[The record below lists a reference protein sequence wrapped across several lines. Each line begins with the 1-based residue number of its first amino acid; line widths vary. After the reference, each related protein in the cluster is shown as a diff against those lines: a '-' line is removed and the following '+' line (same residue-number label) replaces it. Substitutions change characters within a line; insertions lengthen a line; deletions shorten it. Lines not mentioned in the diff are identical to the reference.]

1 MEKLEDDRE
10 RLARPEL
17 LESMKGFLEDLIQ
30 RADLDLQFSCEMEED
45 GIHVRLKG
53 SDDGL
58 VLADSARLLYAINHL
73 LNQIFFR
80 KSEDG
85 CNFWVDCEGYRSER
99 EQELALLAKKAAEQV
114 RSSGKEFSFQS
125 LPASE
130 RRIIHLAL
138 ADEAGV
144 RTQSEGG
151 GGNRCVVVL
160 PAF

>member
-151 GGNRCVVVL
+151 GGNRYVVVL

>member
-30 RADLDLQFSCEMEED
+30 QADLDLQFSCEMEAD

-85 CNFWVDCEGYRSER
+85 CNFWVDCD
-99 EQELALLAKKAAEQV
+99 V
-114 RSSGKEFSFQS
+114 F
-125 LPASE
+125 
-130 RRIIHLAL
+130 
-138 ADEAGV
+138 
-144 RTQSEGG
+144 
-151 GGNRCVVVL
+151 
-160 PAF
+160 